1 MFSGLP
7 AQRQRTTLAELGSI
21 MSSFP
26 RPDKK
31 LGVPRI
37 CDTPSGITLYA
48 SVSRFRA
55 RSSLR
60 NVALEG
66 LGNLLFRH
74 RADDLLD
81 DLAILENQERWNPAN
96 VVAACGIHG
105 LINVELGH
113 FQLSRVIVGN
123 LRHRGREHVTR
134 AAPLRPKIDHDRLSV
149 ARRQYFCFEISIV
162 YCLNAIVSH
171 VLYPQGLTEASPFSR
186 QPVQLD
192 VATGFWFLGA
202 GAVSTTAG
210 KPRAI
215 RAAAYTLTYST
226 AEAFQEKSLAMPFN

>member
-149 ARRQYFCFEISIV
+149 ARRQNLRFKISVV
-162 YCLNAIVSH
+162 YRLNAIVSH
-171 VLYPQGLTEASPFSR
+171 VLYPQRLTEASPSLSSTSSIRCCNGLLVSR
-186 QPVQLD
+186 RRGRFDYRRQASCCPRCRVHLD
-192 VATGFWFLGA
+192 IFQSRGLPRKILGHT
-202 GAVSTTAG
+202 V
-210 KPRAI
+210 
-215 RAAAYTLTYST
+215 
-226 AEAFQEKSLAMPFN
+226 